1 MKALREYLLAY
12 LRHHPVKEGLNLANL
27 IEKWPLLVGEYL
39 SERLVPVAFEKGVL
53 VCQVS
58 FSALI
63 QELQFLESDIL
74 AKLQNFDSNIKIT
87 KLKFVASAPYRK
99 QHKSELS
106 VIEKAH
112 QQRKFNYQIQS
123 DKTLETRPEQFEK
136 QTEKISDPQ
145 LRQQT
150 HKLFAAIER
159 RQKQLEAQKWK
170 ICYQCHTYYEP
181 GYKQCPY
188 CPQNGVDN

>member
-1 MKALREYLLAY
+1 MKALRDYLLAY
-12 LRHHPVKEGLNLANL
+12 LRHHPMKEGLNLAHL
-27 IEKWPLLVGEYL
+27 IEIWPQLVGEYL

-53 VCQVS
+53 ICQVS

-63 QELQFLESDIL
+63 QELQFLEPDIL
-74 AKLQNFDSNIKIT
+74 AKLQNFDGNVKIK
-87 KLKFVASAPYRK
+87 KLKLVASSPYRK
-99 QHKSELS
+99 QHKAELNI
-106 VIEKAH
+106 IEKAH
-112 QQRKFNYQIQS
+112 QQRKNHYQIQPNRS
-123 DKTLETRPEQFEK
+123 IETKLAQFDK
-136 QTEKISDPQ
+136 QTEQIADPQ
-145 LRQQT
+145 LRLQT

-188 CPQNGVDN
+188 CIQNSVDN

>member
-1 MKALREYLLAY
+1 MLTY
-12 LRHHPVKEGLNLANL
+12 LRHHPIKEGLNLAHL
-27 IEKWPLLVGEYL
+27 IEKWPQLVGEYL
-39 SERLVPVAFEKGVL
+39 SERLVPVSFEKGVL

-63 QELQFLESDIL
+63 QELQFLEPDIL
-74 AKLQNFDSNIKIT
+74 AKLQNFDGNVKIK

-99 QHKSELS
+99 QHKTELNL
-106 VIEKAH
+106 IERAH
-112 QQRKFNYQIQS
+112 EQRKHHYQIQLGQQQ
-123 DKTLETRPEQFEK
+123 DTMPAQFEK
-136 QTEKISDPQ
+136 QTEQIADPQ
-145 LRQQT
+145 LRHQT

-188 CPQNGVDN
+188 CVQNSVDN